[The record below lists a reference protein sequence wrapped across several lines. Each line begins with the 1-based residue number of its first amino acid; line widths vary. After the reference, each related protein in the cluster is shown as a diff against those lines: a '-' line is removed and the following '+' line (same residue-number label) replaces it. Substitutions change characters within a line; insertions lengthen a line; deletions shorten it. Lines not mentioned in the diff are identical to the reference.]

1 VKVVI
6 AGGSGSLGRR
16 ISGDL
21 TDRGHQVVV
30 LSRQPETNSPMRQV
44 FWDGRTVGDWA
55 AELEGP
61 DTAVI
66 NLAGKLVDCRPTLDA
81 ALTDLIG

>member
-6 AGGSGSLGRR
+6 AGGSGSLARR
-16 ISGDL
+16 ISSDL
-21 TDRGHQVVV
+21 GARGHQVVV
-30 LSRQPETNSPMRQV
+30 LTRRPDASSAVPQV
-44 FWDGRTVGDWA
+44 LWDGRTVGDWA

-66 NLAGKLVDCRPTLDA
+66 SLAGAPTPHWA
-81 ALTDLIG
+81 